1 MSNSNIENSLGM
13 IQDVIDRILYL
24 DVESK
29 NSFSSDIN
37 ELLNKYP
44 INYEIVDGVRIYNQT
59 QYERETNIIRNIY
72 RMYNILEYSN
82 F

>member
-1 MSNSNIENSLGM
+1 M

-59 QYERETNIIRNIY
+59 
-72 RMYNILEYSN
+72 
-82 F
+82 

>member
-24 DVESK
+24 DIESK

-44 INYEIVDGVRIYNQT
+44 IAA
-59 QYERETNIIRNIY
+59 
-72 RMYNILEYSN
+72 S
-82 F
+82 

>member
-24 DVESK
+24 DIASK

-37 ELLNKYP
+37 ELLSKYP
-44 INYEIVDGVRIYNQT
+44 IKYEIVDGVRV
-59 QYERETNIIRNIY
+59 
-72 RMYNILEYSN
+72 YSQI
-82 F
+82 

>member
-59 QYERETNIIRNIY
+59 
-72 RMYNILEYSN
+72 
-82 F
+82 

>member
-24 DVESK
+24 DIESK

-59 QYERETNIIRNIY
+59 
-72 RMYNILEYSN
+72 
-82 F
+82 